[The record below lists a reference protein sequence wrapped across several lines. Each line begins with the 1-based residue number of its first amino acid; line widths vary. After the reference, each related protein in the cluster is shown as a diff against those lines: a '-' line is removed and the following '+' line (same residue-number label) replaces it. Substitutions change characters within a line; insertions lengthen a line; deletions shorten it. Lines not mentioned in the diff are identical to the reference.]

1 MNMNDHTRKLERGQS
16 LVEFTFGAVILIILV
31 VGIFDVGRALFT
43 YMALRESAQEGA
55 LIGSVNPT
63 DQTMIKNRVMETSEM
78 VTNLITAD
86 DILVEVLGT
95 ACTGNGIRVTVTYTD
110 FPITTPFLGL
120 FIGSQTI
127 TLSTSATDTIL
138 TPPCE

>member
-1 MNMNDHTRKLERGQS
+1 MIDSQHNRERGQS

-31 VGIFDVGRALFT
+31 VGIMDLGRALFT
-43 YMALRESAQEGA
+43 YMALHESAQEGA
-55 LIGSVNPT
+55 LIGSVYPT
-63 DQTMIKNRVMETSEM
+63 DQTTIKNRVLETSDL
-78 VTNLITAD
+78 VSDLITAD
-86 DILVEVLGT
+86 DVTVEVLGS
-95 ACTGNGIRVTVTYTD
+95 ACTGNGIRVTVTYSN

-138 TPPCE
+138 TPPCG